1 MNRYLGWALAS
12 IISIA
17 SFGNA
22 MAADMAVKARP
33 MPPPVA
39 AVYDWTGWYVGGNVG
54 YGWGANT
61 DPGITAVDPG
71 NQSGIGP
78 FLTTGLIPGIS
89 GNFYPNL
96 NPSGVFGGA
105 QAGYDRQFGSW
116 VLGVVAD
123 IQASDFKDNRLV
135 STPTTTCCNADE
147 NLSAKIDWFGTVR
160 GKIGFAANDWLFYG
174 TGGLAYGDVKSNI
187 GFFCTP
193 GGVGC
198 AAATIGFAGSATE
211 VKAGWAAG
219 AGIAKAWGN
228 WNVGVEYL
236 HIDLGRSAVTT
247 VSTTGFFTT
256 TSITG
261 TQRFAED
268 MVRLTVN
275 YKWGAPLVA
284 RY

>member
-1 MNRYLGWALAS
+1 MPHICLHWGWALAS

-33 MPPPVA
+33 MPPPAA
-39 AVYDWTGWYVGGNVG
+39 AVYDWTGRYVGGNVG

-61 DPGITAVDPG
+61 YPGITAVDPG

-78 FLTTGLIPGIS
+78 FLTTGLVPGIS

-96 NPSGVFGGA
+96 NPFGVFGGA

-116 VLGVVAD
+116 VLG
-123 IQASDFKDNRLV
+123 ASDFKDNRLV

-147 NLSAKIDWFGTVR
+147 SLSAKIDWFGTVR

-187 GFFCTP
+187 GFFVRP
-193 GGVGC
+193 VV
-198 AAATIGFAGSATE
+198 SA
-211 VKAGWAAG
+211 V
-219 AGIAKAWGN
+219 
-228 WNVGVEYL
+228 L
-236 HIDLGRSAVTT
+236 PLRSALPAAQPRSRPDGPQVLA
-247 VSTTGFFTT
+247 SLRRGATGTSESNIS
-256 TSITG
+256 TSIL
-261 TQRFAED
+261 A
-268 MVRLTVN
+268 VRQ
-275 YKWGAPLVA
+275 
-284 RY
+284 